1 MTEAEALLRFEQENA
16 NLKFLSAQIKEVQ
29 ADVRLWSRL
38 SNPSITYTQED
49 AAATRD
55 EFFLVQQ
62 SLPINGRLSLLRKA
76 GEATVDSVKAEASYG
91 RIQLRSNFR
100 ASFYGLLAAQER
112 LALLETGVLPLREI
126 VRVLREREK
135 EREGSAFDRLRAERE
150 LAEMEVTLEKT
161 RILLVEAQSQLG
173 SFLAPGSDPPS
184 LKAKGSFFDA
194 APLPSLEDLTAR
206 ALTARGDYLAQQRR
220 IERFGYERQAA
231 QRLIIPEP
239 VVSAGFK
246 RTTIPGLDDR
256 GYAVSVTIPLPLFD
270 TGRTRQAVATAAIE
284 QSEAAAAALRRATE
298 AGVRSAYEALRSYR
312 RIAQDYVRDLG
323 DRGEQL
329 SRISRLSYVEGEQG
343 ILELLDSHRVA
354 LNSHLQA
361 LELALSAKLAEIELN
376 KAVGEEVL

>member
-1 MTEAEALLRFEQENA
+1 
-16 NLKFLSAQIKEVQ
+16 
-29 ADVRLWSRL
+29 
-38 SNPSITYTQED
+38 
-49 AAATRD
+49 
-55 EFFLVQQ
+55 
-62 SLPINGRLSLLRKA
+62 
-76 GEATVDSVKAEASYG
+76 
-91 RIQLRSNFR
+91 
-100 ASFYGLLAAQER
+100 
-112 LALLETGVLPLREI
+112 
-126 VRVLREREK
+126 
-135 EREGSAFDRLRAERE
+135 
-150 LAEMEVTLEKT
+150 
-161 RILLVEAQSQLG
+161 
-173 SFLAPGSDPPS
+173 
-184 LKAKGSFFDA
+184 
-194 APLPSLEDLTAR
+194 
-206 ALTARGDYLAQQRR
+206 LAQQRR